1 MSDQRTKIF
10 RLIET
15 ADNFVKYSQPGRA
28 DRGARRA
35 RKRLEKA
42 QDLAVAAGDLEMQE
56 QIRLRL
62 EDLERRAALP
72 DDATGPD
79 VTGPDNA
86 DSLTAALPEHAAA
99 RVPPGQRLKK
109 GWPVLHEG
117 PVPKFDTRT
126 WRLSVNGLVGRSL
139 ELTYEELKALPST
152 EMTSDFHCVTGWS
165 KLDNLWRGVQTKVLM
180 DMAQPGAGARHVTVH
195 AEYGYTANLPLD
207 VLMEDTS
214 MVTWSHNGA
223 DLAPKHGYP
232 LRLIVPRLYAWKSV
246 KWVRSF
252 ELLDEDRRGFWEVR
266 GYHNRADPW
275 LEERYSYQEGNKQES

>member
-28 DRGARRA
+28 DRAARRA

-42 QDLAVAAGDLEMQE
+42 QEVAVAAGDLEMQE

-72 DDATGPD
+72 EDTIGPD

-117 PVPKFDTRT
+117 PVPKFDPRT
-126 WRLSVNGLVGRSL
+126 WRFSIDGLVGRAL
-139 ELTYEELKALPST
+139 EFTYDELKALPNT

-165 KLDNLWRGVQTKVLM
+165 KLDNLWRGVQTKTLL
-180 DMAQPGAGARHVTVH
+180 DLAQPQDDARFVSVM

-207 VLMEDTS
+207 VLQEDES
-214 MVTWSHNGA
+214 MVTWSHNGT

-252 ELLDEDRRGFWEVR
+252 ELLAEDRRGFWEVR

-275 LEERYSYQEGNKQES
+275 LEERYSYQES